1 MKFRLYQIL
10 HIAAIALLVMA
21 LIGNVAFFIG
31 ADGSTSVLDNFKY
44 AMPDGSSSSSVVAL
58 GVVLIVAAVVNA
70 FALLVSLFSNFA
82 LLKRCLILSMLV
94 LAGYYILLLA
104 YSFILVD
111 ESAVDMCK
119 GMFFP
124 LAALA
129 ANALAFVMTRREE
142 ARIVAKVLGF
152 RLRD

>member
-1 MKFRLYQIL
+1 MIVKFCIMKFRLYQIL
-10 HIAAIALLVMA
+10 HVAAIVLLVMA

-31 ADGSTSVLDNFKY
+31 SVGSTSVLDNFKY
-44 AMPDGSSSSSVVAL
+44 TMPDGSSSSSVVAL
-58 GVVLIVAAVVNA
+58 GVVLIVAAAINA

-82 LLKRCLILSMLV
+82 LLKRCLILSRLV
-94 LAGYYILLLA
+94 LAGYYILLFV

-124 LAALA
+124 LAQ
-129 ANALAFVMTRREE
+129 
-142 ARIVAKVLGF
+142 
-152 RLRD
+152 